1 MNVEELIIETFK
13 KAVNMIEENK
23 KYTSLSGK
31 PKIIYP
37 CYSQELGSG
46 ETRISEQE
54 IKQLFIQTL
63 IEDQNDF
70 YFSVETPTGNRYGDF
85 SSDNPKVYCDKN
97 EENGRSACL
106 DLCIHDLNKDKS
118 NKKKFIRKHLIEF
131 KANNPDEKDIKK
143 DFLKL
148 FLEEQEQEQLDN
160 YFIHILDSATNNT
173 IKSIKRKY
181 YNSWYYCTNNS
192 CDECSKYNSCA
203 YSTWTEIKAKNTIIV
218 YLLIINNKTE
228 RKSSNDQTPSG
239 YYRIVLKPETPEDLQ
254 LGIFCNIS
262 FDEETSN
269 DDIRNF

>member
-54 IKQLFIQTL
+54 IKQIFIQTL
-63 IEDQNDF
+63 NEKEKI
-70 YFSVETPTGNRYGDF
+70 YFSVETPTSNRYSDF

-106 DLCIHDLNKDKS
+106 DLCIYDLKNDKS
-118 NKKKFIRKHLIEF
+118 NEKKFLRKHLIEF

-148 FLEEQEQEQLDN
+148 FLEEQEQEQEQEQPDN
-160 YFIHILDSATNNT
+160 YFIHILNSFTKRTLNSV
-173 IKSIKRKY
+173 KSKY
-181 YNSWYYCTNNS
+181 HSSWKYCTDYCKQN
-192 CDECSKYNSCA
+192 CD
-203 YSTWTEIKAKNTIIV
+203 IKLKNTLTI
-218 YLLIINNKTE
+218 YLFIINNQIDKN
-228 RKSSNDQTPSG
+228 KPSG
-239 YYRIVLKPETPEDLQ
+239 YYRIVLKPESPEELQ
-254 LGIFCNIS
+254 LGIFCIIS
-262 FDEETSN
+262 LDEETSN
-269 DDIRNF
+269 DEH